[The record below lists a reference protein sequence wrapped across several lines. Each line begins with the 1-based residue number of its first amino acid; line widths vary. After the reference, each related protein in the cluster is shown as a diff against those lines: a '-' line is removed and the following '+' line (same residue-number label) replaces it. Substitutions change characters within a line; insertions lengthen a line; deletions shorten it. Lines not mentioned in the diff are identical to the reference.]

1 MKILLKLKGKQTWKM
16 AKTYVNNNYEFILIR
31 IVYIQIYIFCYKKFK
46 NGIKEWKTNLVKLFR
61 SNLAKYLIQIVF
73 VNKVLEN
80 KIDGQNVYT
89 LITQQKYIRLFEI
102 IHGMFSL
109 LFSFARSLFLVFK
122 SICCDQFKNILFILR
137 LLYSYLGRLK
147 VSHYLVCITNIRTI
161 FSNSS
166 FNLFI
171 AQ

>member
-1 MKILLKLKGKQTWKM
+1 M

-89 LITQQKYIRLFEI
+89 LKTQQKYIRNTIDYLKLYTVCLVYY
-102 IHGMFSL
+102 SL
-109 LFSFARSLFLVFK
+109 LLVLFFWYSNQFAVISLK
-122 SICCDQFKNILFILR
+122 TYCLFHD
-137 LLYSYLGRLK
+137 Y
-147 VSHYLVCITNIRTI
+147 
-161 FSNSS
+161 
-166 FNLFI
+166 FI
-171 AQ
+171 VIQVV

>member
-89 LITQQKYIRLFEI
+89 LKTQQKYIRNTIDYLKLYTVCLVYY
-102 IHGMFSL
+102 SL
-109 LFSFARSLFLVFK
+109 LLVLFFLVFK
-122 SICCDQFKNILFILR
+122 SICCDQFKNILFISR

-147 VSHYLVCITNIRTI
+147 VSHYLVCM
-161 FSNSS
+161 
-166 FNLFI
+166 
-171 AQ
+171 

>member
-122 SICCDQFKNILFILR
+122 SICCDQFKNILFISR

-147 VSHYLVCITNIRTI
+147 VSHYLVCMYYEYSYHI
-161 FSNSS
+161 FK
-166 FNLFI
+166 FI
-171 AQ
+171 I